1 MGKARVEQWK
11 RARTKQRRVLGIALG
26 IADLMFFVQLITGFM
41 AQSVSLQADAFDF
54 VDTTTADES
63 IAATRF
69 LSRHKAILILL
80 KGATM
85 AVLALGIA
93 GIAVWNLIHEHVPDA
108 QMMAIVGGVALAA
121 NTAAL
126 ALLWPQRANSSGLK
140 TAWACARYDVIGN
153 AGVLLAALGVLSTGK
168 AWPDVAVA
176 AAMIPF
182 TLRAAWLI
190 VRKGRQELRETAK
203 NQSAKKTLRPV
214 RTKSGKTNP

>member
-1 MGKARVEQWK
+1 MGKARVERWK
-11 RARTKQRRVLGIALG
+11 SARTKQRRVLGIVLG
-26 IADLMFFVQLITGFM
+26 IADFMFFVQLVTGFM
-41 AQSVSLQADAFDF
+41 AQSASLQADALDF

-63 IAATRF
+63 IVDTRF
-69 LSRHKAILILL
+69 LPRHKAILILM
-80 KGATM
+80 KGTTM
-85 AVLALGIA
+85 VLLVLGIA
-93 GIAVWNLIHEHVPDA
+93 GIAIWNLMHENVPDV

-153 AGVLLAALGVLSTGK
+153 LGVLLAALGVFSTGT

-190 VRKGRQELRETAK
+190 VRKGRQELRKTEMNQGAK
-203 NQSAKKTLRPV
+203 RSRRTP
-214 RTKSGKTNP
+214 RTK